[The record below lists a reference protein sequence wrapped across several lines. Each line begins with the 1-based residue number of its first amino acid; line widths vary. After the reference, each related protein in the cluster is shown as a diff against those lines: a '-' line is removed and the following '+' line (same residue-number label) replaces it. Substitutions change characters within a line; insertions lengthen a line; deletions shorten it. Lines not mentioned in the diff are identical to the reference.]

1 MRFLRPLAIGMLL
14 SAVACSPSASTT
26 TAVEGEGRAWAAIV
40 QREAGFEA
48 EPVVGIYR
56 VCYAICSRARVT
68 VEVVVYPDGTAAT
81 IDRQPPGDHNSSF
94 QLRTI
99 DLAASDLGQVT
110 ELMQSAGLTTGG
122 IRAVGN
128 RDGVVDGNGIV
139 FVALVGST
147 LTQLHVP
154 QLDPEDPEPDR
165 RPLSELRSLLQARLD
180 TEQGEV
186 LPSNWVMLGEVV
198 RGEELSFV
206 WDQPERPQGEPPC
219 LAFDPAQLPAELA
232 GLVSQEEHDAHWIK
246 FGESSHAMVGRI
258 LLPHEE
264 GCRDVQSL
272 VNRIQ
277 AAEDNL
283 NLGRG
288 G

>member
-26 TAVEGEGRAWAAIV
+26 TAVEGEGWAAIV

-68 VEVVVYPDGTAAT
+68 VEVVVYPDGTAAI
-81 IDRQPPGDHNSSF
+81 IDRQPPGDPNSSF

-99 DLAASDLGQVT
+99 GLTATDLDQVA
-110 ELMQSAGLTTGG
+110 ELLQTAGLTTGG
-122 IRAVGN
+122 VRAVGN
-128 RDGVVDGNGIV
+128 RDGVVDGYGIV
-139 FVALVGST
+139 YVAQVGST

-165 RPLSELRSLLQARLD
+165 RLLSELRSLLQARFD
-180 TEQGEV
+180 AEQGEV

-198 RGEELSFV
+198 RGEELSFP
-206 WDQPERPQGEPPC
+206 WDQPDRPQGKPPC
-219 LAFDPAQLPAELA
+219 LAFDPARLPAELA
-232 GLVSQEEHDAHWIK
+232 GLVSQEEHDAHWIR
-246 FGESSHAMVGRI
+246 FGESSYAMVGRI

-277 AAEDNL
+277 VAEDNL
-283 NLGRG
+283 NLGG
-288 G
+288 PG